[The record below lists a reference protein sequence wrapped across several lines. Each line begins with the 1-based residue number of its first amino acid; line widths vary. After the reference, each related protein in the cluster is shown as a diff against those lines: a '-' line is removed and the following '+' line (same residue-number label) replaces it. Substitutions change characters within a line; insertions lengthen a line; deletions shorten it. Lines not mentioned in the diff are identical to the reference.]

1 MRKVLRGSKPIRFD
15 WENKWL
21 RGDQY
26 AHMLYNLDNYSAV
39 FGMQKLGEKT
49 HPENIYVQPESKL
62 KYQLSTATFQMDK
75 FILFVQTPQVPTLAF
90 HASGSKKDINGRR

>member
-1 MRKVLRGSKPIRFD
+1 MYNGTPASNFIDSRYLEDDEEQRKAFRGSKPIRFD

-26 AHMLYNLDNYSAV
+26 AHMLYNLDNYSSV

-49 HPENIYVQPESKL
+49 HPENIYVEPKSK
-62 KYQLSTATFQMDK
+62 Q
-75 FILFVQTPQVPTLAF
+75 I
-90 HASGSKKDINGRR
+90 